1 MIFKKNKVYDVLKF
15 ITLRVLPPILAFAGI
30 VLTQFNYSHTE
41 MVMIIGT
48 GFITMLGQILGI
60 SSAKYNK
67 TELIEQYDQEEDNA
81 LEYEVEEDGEE

>member
-15 ITLRVLPPILAFAGI
+15 ITLRILPPLLAFTGI

-60 SSAKYNK
+60 SSDKYNK
-67 TELIEQYDQEEDNA
+67 AEIETDTSEDDALLEERDD
-81 LEYEVEEDGEE
+81 E